1 MGTDSSVPNA
11 VHRGKKPM
19 LGAPVIVLRNMY
31 GKRRLIRQMISRDL
45 HLKYHK
51 SLLGW
56 AWSLIEPL
64 ALTATFWLLFEI
76 LSVGAEDYRPLKI
89 LIGIMIWGAF
99 AKSWSQGTKSLESNT
114 GMIQRVAIPREIFIH
129 SIIGL
134 NLTTMMLNLIAVIPL
149 LIWYGLTP
157 TWNLLYLPL
166 AITMLVMLSMGLAMF
181 TSILQAR
188 WRDFTHLVNLII
200 RIGFY
205 LSPVFYTF
213 EMMKGG
219 RIPEHY
225 IDTYLWINPMAVI
238 LTLAKCSFTGEALGI
253 SNLHLVGSF
262 AQVLIICILGMIWFV
277 RKERKAVK
285 YL

>member
-1 MGTDSSVPNA
+1 
-11 VHRGKKPM
+11 M
-19 LGAPVIVLRNMY
+19 LGAPIMVLRNA
-31 GKRRLIRQMISRDL
+31 RSRQRLIRQMVSRDL
-45 HLKYHK
+45 RLKYHK

-76 LSVGAEDYRPLKI
+76 LSVGNEEYRPLKI
-89 LIGIMIWGAF
+89 LIGIMIWGLF
-99 AKSWSQGTKSLESNT
+99 ARSWSQGTRALESNSS
-114 GMIQRVAIPREIFIH
+114 MIQRVAVPREIFIH
-129 SIIGL
+129 SILGVATVTL
-134 NLTTMMLNLIAVIPL
+134 LLNLIAVIPL
-149 LIWYGLTP
+149 LIWYELTP
-157 TWNLLYLPL
+157 GLHLLYLPL
-166 AITMLVMLSMGLAMF
+166 SILMILMLSMGLSMF

-205 LSPVFYTF
+205 LSPVFYTL

-219 RIPEHY
+219 RIPEEY
-225 IDTYLWINPMAVI
+225 IDIYLWVNPMAVI
-238 LTLAKCSFTGEALGI
+238 LTMAKCSFTGEPLGI
-253 SNLHLVGSF
+253 DTLHLAGSF
-262 AQVLIICILGMIWFV
+262 IQVMVICILGMIWFV